1 MSDAF
6 GDYLH
11 RIGRV
16 PLLTPAE
23 ELHLGTVV
31 QEWLSSSTPAMGL
44 ERRGRR
50 AMDRMVTAN
59 LRLVVSVTRHYQTR
73 IRHLQIDPLDVIQA
87 GTLGLIRAVE
97 RYSPSRGYRFS
108 TYAYW
113 WIRQAVNRYL
123 QEQSGAIRL
132 PAQVTAL
139 AMKARFLQASE
150 ARNLRLAELAARLG
164 ESEKRL
170 AFVLRVT
177 HEAHAVSLDQPMGG
191 EDADACL
198 GDLIPMPSALP
209 YQEDYGWLHGELSQ
223 LQPIE
228 QQVLQLRF
236 RQDDPLSLAR
246 TAECLGLTK
255 EKVQRLERQAFNK
268 LRRRVMPML
277 DPQVGA
283 SPGSPLAAGQPP
295 ASPSRTSCSAM
306 GSAQGERPHSLQPQ
320 DCRPN
325 NFQPSQGQPTRGQ
338 SKGGESGLSQGA
350 KVQEASA
357 FRATRY
363 SRREA
368 TPVPR

>member
-1 MSDAF
+1 MTDAF

-11 RIGRV
+11 SIGRV

-23 ELHLGTVV
+23 ELHLGGVV
-31 QEWLSSSTPAMGL
+31 QEWLTDKAPTAAL
-44 ERRGRR
+44 ARRGRR

-73 IRHLQIDPLDVIQA
+73 IRHLQLDPLDVIQA

-113 WIRQAVNRYL
+113 WIRQAVNRHL

-132 PAQVTAL
+132 PSQVTGL

-150 ARNLRLAELAARLG
+150 ARSLRLAELAARLG

-191 EDADACL
+191 DEADVCL
-198 GDLIPMPSALP
+198 GDLIATPSALP
-209 YQEDYGWLHGELSQ
+209 LQEDYGWLHGELSQ
-223 LQPIE
+223 LDPLE
-228 QQVLQLRF
+228 QRVLQLRF
-236 RQDDPLSLAR
+236 RQEDPLSLAR
-246 TAECLGLTK
+246 TADCLGLTK
-255 EKVQRLERQAFNK
+255 EKVQRVERQAFHK

-277 DPQVGA
+277 EPAA
-283 SPGSPLAAGQPP
+283 SRAGGGHGCRGEAQSVAA
-295 ASPSRTSCSAM
+295 
-306 GSAQGERPHSLQPQ
+306 L
-320 DCRPN
+320 
-325 NFQPSQGQPTRGQ
+325 
-338 SKGGESGLSQGA
+338 
-350 KVQEASA
+350 
-357 FRATRY
+357 RATR
-363 SRREA
+363 
-368 TPVPR
+368 

>member
-11 RIGRV
+11 RIGRL

-31 QEWLSSSTPAMGL
+31 QEWLTNPSPTASL
-44 ERRGRR
+44 QRRGRR

-139 AMKARFLQASE
+139 AMKARFLQAAE

-177 HEAHAVSLDQPMGG
+177 HEAHAISLDQPMGG
-191 EDADACL
+191 EENDACL

-255 EKVQRLERQAFNK
+255 EKVQRLERQAFHK

-277 DPQVGA
+277 DPQGGA
-283 SPGSPLAAGQPP
+283 PAGSPLAGSSAPAG
-295 ASPSRTSCSAM
+295 PS
-306 GSAQGERPHSLQPQ
+306 QGVPSEGRGPRGLAPKDLQPQ
-320 DCRPN
+320 GG
-325 NFQPSQGQPTRGQ
+325 PSAPRQ
-338 SKGGESGLSQGA
+338 SAVHAQA
-350 KVQEASA
+350 TSA
-357 FRATRY
+357 FSTTRY
-363 SRREA
+363 SSREA

>member
-11 RIGRV
+11 RIGRL

-31 QEWLSSSTPAMGL
+31 QEWLTNPTPASSL

-139 AMKARFLQASE
+139 AMKARFLQAAE

-191 EDADACL
+191 EETDACL

-255 EKVQRLERQAFNK
+255 EKVQRLERQAFHK

-277 DPQVGA
+277 DPQGGPP
-283 SPGSPLAAGQPP
+283 PGSPLAASP
-295 ASPSRTSCSAM
+295 AQTSRSAAGSDQGVPS
-306 GSAQGERPHSLQPQ
+306 QGFPSEARGPKARGPEGRGPTGRAPQDLQPQ
-320 DCRPN
+320 GG
-325 NFQPSQGQPTRGQ
+325 PSAPR
-338 SKGGESGLSQGA
+338 QGA
-350 KVQEASA
+350 KAQAASA
-357 FRATRY
+357 FSTTRY

>member
-1 MSDAF
+1 
-6 GDYLH
+6 
-11 RIGRV
+11 
-16 PLLTPAE
+16 
-23 ELHLGTVV
+23 
-31 QEWLSSSTPAMGL
+31 
-44 ERRGRR
+44 
-50 AMDRMVTAN
+50 
-59 LRLVVSVTRHYQTR
+59 
-73 IRHLQIDPLDVIQA
+73 
-87 GTLGLIRAVE
+87 
-97 RYSPSRGYRFS
+97 
-108 TYAYW
+108 
-113 WIRQAVNRYL
+113 VNRYL

-139 AMKARFLQASE
+139 AMKARFLQAAE

-191 EDADACL
+191 EETDACL

-255 EKVQRLERQAFNK
+255 EKVQRLERQAFHK

-277 DPQVGA
+277 DPQGGPP
-283 SPGSPLAAGQPP
+283 PGSPLAASP
-295 ASPSRTSCSAM
+295 AQTSRSAAGSDQGVPS
-306 GSAQGERPHSLQPQ
+306 QGFPSEARGPKARGPEGRGPTGRAPQDLQPQ
-320 DCRPN
+320 GG
-325 NFQPSQGQPTRGQ
+325 PSAPR
-338 SKGGESGLSQGA
+338 QGA
-350 KVQEASA
+350 KAQAASA
-357 FRATRY
+357 FSTTRY

>member
-1 MSDAF
+1 MAMSDAF

-11 RIGRV
+11 SIGRV
-16 PLLTPAE
+16 PLLTQAE
-23 ELHLGTVV
+23 ELHLGAVV
-31 QEWLSSSTPAMGL
+31 QEWLESHSPSKGL

-73 IRHLQIDPLDVIQA
+73 MRHLQLDPLDVIQA
-87 GTLGLIRAVE
+87 GTLGLIRAVD

-132 PAQVTAL
+132 PSHVTGL

-150 ARNLRLAELAARLG
+150 CRGLRLAELAARLG
-164 ESEKRL
+164 ETEKRL

-191 EDADACL
+191 EETDVCL

-209 YQEDYGWLHGELSQ
+209 FQEDYGWLHGEIGQ
-223 LQPIE
+223 LAPLE

-236 RQDDPLSLAR
+236 RQEDPLSLAR
-246 TAECLGLTK
+246 TADYLGLTK
-255 EKVQRLERQAFNK
+255 EKVQRVERQAFQK
-268 LRRRVMPML
+268 LRRRITPML
-277 DPQVGA
+277 EPQGCRRA
-283 SPGSPLAAGQPP
+283 EDAPPPPQSLAA
-295 ASPSRTSCSAM
+295 AAL
-306 GSAQGERPHSLQPQ
+306 RP
-320 DCRPN
+320 R
-325 NFQPSQGQPTRGQ
+325 SQAAAA
-338 SKGGESGLSQGA
+338 L
-350 KVQEASA
+350 
-357 FRATRY
+357 RATR
-363 SRREA
+363 
-368 TPVPR
+368 

>member
-1 MSDAF
+1 
-6 GDYLH
+6 
-11 RIGRV
+11 
-16 PLLTPAE
+16 
-23 ELHLGTVV
+23 
-31 QEWLSSSTPAMGL
+31 
-44 ERRGRR
+44 
-50 AMDRMVTAN
+50 MVTAN

-177 HEAHAVSLDQPMGG
+177 HEAHAISLDQPMGG

-268 LRRRVMPML
+268 LRRRVLPML
-277 DPQVGA
+277 DPQG
-283 SPGSPLAAGQPP
+283 GSPSSSPQGGGGQPP
-295 ASPSRTSCSAM
+295 ADAARTGRAAL
-306 GSAQGERPHSLQPQ
+306 GPAQGGHRQNVQPQ
-320 DCRPN
+320 DHQAA
-325 NFQPSQGQPTRGQ
+325 QPGRCQPQGRQTTADASGPRQ
-338 SKGGESGLSQGA
+338 SA
-350 KVQEASA
+350 DAQEAAA